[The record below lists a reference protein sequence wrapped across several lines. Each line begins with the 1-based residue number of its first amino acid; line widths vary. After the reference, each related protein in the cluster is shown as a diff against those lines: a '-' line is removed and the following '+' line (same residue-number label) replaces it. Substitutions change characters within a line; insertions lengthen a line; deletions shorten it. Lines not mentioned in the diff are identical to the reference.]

1 MKARCSSPRAR
12 CRWRPGW
19 VTEVS
24 PLIERLNMRRL
35 GQAFFL
41 VASASVPLGKLH
53 AQSAQAISIQI
64 SGLYN
69 RVFGNV
75 FDGIEDGIGGE
86 AQIRYTPGALSV
98 GAGVQY
104 TDHGWKLGEEN
115 VRLYG
120 GFIEP
125 RYRIHT
131 GSNVVAPYLSARF
144 SLLKVG
150 FSGGNLSM
158 SSKFIQVNG
167 GGGLLYRLGPRF
179 NLDMGATFG
188 YNRVGSGTLRSERPQ
203 TQSAF
208 DASSGSNLV
217 IRLGLAVGLGG

>member
-1 MKARCSSPRAR
+1 MK
-12 CRWRPGW
+12 
-19 VTEVS
+19 
-24 PLIERLNMRRL
+24 RLWQ
-35 GQAFFL
+35 GVFL
-41 VASASVPLGKLH
+41 VASVSTPVGTLH
-53 AQSAQAISIQI
+53 AQSAQAISIQL

-75 FDGIEDGIGGE
+75 FQGIKDGIGGE
-86 AQIRYTPGALSV
+86 AQIRYTPGALSL
-98 GAGVQY
+98 GAGFQY
-104 TDHGWKLGEEN
+104 TEHGWKLRAEN

-144 SLLKVG
+144 SVLKVG
-150 FSGGNLSM
+150 FSGGDLSM
-158 SSKFIQVNG
+158 SSTFIQLNG

-188 YNRVGSGTLRSERPQ
+188 YDRLGSGTLSERQANGVVEVP
-203 TQSAF
+203 F
-208 DASSGSNLV
+208 GASSGSNLV
-217 IRLGLAVGLGG
+217 VRLGLAVGLGG